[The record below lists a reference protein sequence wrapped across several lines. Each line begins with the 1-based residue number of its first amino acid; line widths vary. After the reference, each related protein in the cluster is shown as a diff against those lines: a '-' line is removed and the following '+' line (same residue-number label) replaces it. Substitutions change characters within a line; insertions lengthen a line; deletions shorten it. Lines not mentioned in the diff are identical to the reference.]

1 MATNKTYDTTRP
13 LHDFPGGAANSAGM
27 IESATASCVSG
38 WRSYTGNSA
47 TSGSSYGG
55 RFQHYIVGAAG
66 SGAALR
72 SYALVKGVAA
82 GSLYGLE
89 ATAEIMSTASSA
101 ASNEIYAIK
110 GVLDINLSSTTTQVA
125 ALNLEIDVASGKT
138 LAPGAGG
145 GSAFIKCDITGTGT
159 WTPALFYLP
168 DAIGSQSATA
178 LVSTVKTAATNWSH
192 GIRIDAAGT
201 PLWIMATS
209 TTPAA

>member
-1 MATNKTYDTTRP
+1 MATNKTYDTTKP

-27 IESATASCVSG
+27 IESATASCVGG

-72 SYALVKGVAA
+72 AYSLVKGVAA
-82 GSLYGLE
+82 GSLYGAE
-89 ATAEIMSTASSA
+89 ITAEIMSTTSSSCA
-101 ASNEIYAIK
+101 NEVYAIK
-110 GVLDINLSSTTTQVA
+110 GVLDINLDSTTNQVA
-125 ALNLEIDVASGKT
+125 ALDLEIDVADGKT
-138 LAPGAGG
+138 LTAGG

-168 DAIGSQSATA
+168 DTIGTQSATA

-192 GIRIDAAGT
+192 GIRINAAGT
-201 PLWIMATS
+201 TMWLMATT